1 VRRLSVASLDSGA
14 ESPVYGIAPSA
25 SVGRE
30 GAAAGP
36 PCAVGLRFRQ
46 RHLDSGGDNAMRR
59 AAEFAAF
66 IPADIPGDG
75 ATRACAIITGLML
88 PEQVSRG
95 GARRATSYGMPVV
108 DRAQRKMVC
117 KQKMVC
123 KGHPC
128 IYAADRYPMTRLA
141 TSRAVPRG
149 TRSLGKLTDVHGRE
163 G

>member
-14 ESPVYGIAPSA
+14 ESPVYGAASSA

-30 GAAAGP
+30 SAAPRP
-36 PCAVGLRFRQ
+36 PCAVGLRFRKG
-46 RHLDSGGDNAMRR
+46 HLDSGRVSAMRR
-59 AAEFAAF
+59 AAGLAAF
-66 IPADIPGDG
+66 VPADIRGGG

-95 GARRATSYGMPVV
+95 DARRATSYGLPVV
-108 DRAQRKMVC
+108 DRAQR
-117 KQKMVC
+117 KMVC

-128 IYAADRYPMTRLA
+128 IYAADRYPMTRLV
-141 TSRAVPRG
+141 TSLAVPRG